1 MTAGEAGEWLRTR
14 GQAFRALDRKI
25 LDLQHRAAVYTGR
38 QPRDSP
44 ERKAGRTL
52 VESLGSLLR
61 SHQTTL
67 NRWDA
72 LVSRLPFLAPDAGLG
87 VLPVIPVVM
96 AATVIAVAASMALI
110 FRKTTAEERA
120 VRLLERGQ
128 ITPAEAVQLARQ
140 IEGGGR
146 ALIGAVPFWL
156 MALLVGGY
164 LYVRA
169 R

>member
-1 MTAGEAGEWLRTR
+1 MTAGEAAEWLRTR
-14 GQAFRALDRKI
+14 GEAFRGLDRKI
-25 LDLQHRAAVYTGR
+25 LDLQHRAAVYTGQ
-38 QPRDSP
+38 QPRDSAK
-44 ERKAGRTL
+44 RAAGRTL
-52 VESLGSLLR
+52 TESLGQLLR

-72 LVSRLPFLAPDAGLG
+72 LVARLPFLAPGDGLG
-87 VLPVIPVVM
+87 VLPIIPLAM
-96 AATVIAVAASMALI
+96 AATTVAVAGSMALI

-146 ALIGAVPFWL
+146 ALFGAFPVWL
-156 MALLVGGY
+156 IALAVGGY
-164 LYVRA
+164 LYARA